1 LVFLFSFTK
10 CEKEKKMKLKER
22 IQNDFITAMK
32 AKDDVAKMA
41 LSGIKAKIIEAEK
54 SNGNSELSDAE
65 LIKVINKAIKQR
77 EESQKIYEDAGRHE
91 MAIKESDEACVLR
104 SYMPSQMTESEIEDE
119 VKKIMAVID
128 AGGNRNKLVGQ
139 TMGTFNKNF
148 QGRADTSIVKNII
161 EKLA

>member
-1 LVFLFSFTK
+1 
-10 CEKEKKMKLKER
+10 MKLKER

-32 AKDDVAKMA
+32 AKDEIAKTA
-41 LSGIKAKIIEAEK
+41 LSGIKAKITEAEK
-54 SNGNSELSDAE
+54 ANGNTELSEDE
-65 LIKVINKAIKQR
+65 LIKIINKAIKQR
-77 EESQKIYEDAGRHE
+77 EESQKIYEDVGREE
-91 MAIKESDEACVLR
+91 MAQKEADEACVLR
-104 SYMPSQMTESEIEDE
+104 AYMPSQMSESEIEEE

-148 QGRADTSIVKNII
+148 QGRADASVVKNII

>member
-1 LVFLFSFTK
+1 
-10 CEKEKKMKLKER
+10 MKLKER

-32 AKDDVAKMA
+32 AKDEVAKTA
-41 LSGIKAKIIEAEK
+41 LSGIKAKITEAEK
-54 SNGNSELSDAE
+54 ANGNSELSDAE

-77 EESQKIYEDAGRHE
+77 EESQKIYSDAGREE
-91 MAIKESDEACVLR
+91 MARKEADEACVLR
-104 SYMPSQMTESEIEDE
+104 NYMPSQMTEAEIEAE
-119 VKKIMAVID
+119 IKKIMAVID

-148 QGRADTSIVKNII
+148 QGRADVSIVKNII

>member
-1 LVFLFSFTK
+1 
-10 CEKEKKMKLKER
+10 MKLKER

-32 AKDDVAKMA
+32 AKDEVAKTA
-41 LSGIKAKIIEAEK
+41 LSGIKAKITEAEK
-54 SNGNSELSDAE
+54 ANGNSELSDAE

-77 EESQKIYEDAGRHE
+77 EESQKIYSDAGREE
-91 MAIKESDEACVLR
+91 MARKEADEACVLR
-104 SYMPSQMTESEIEDE
+104 NYMPSQMTESEIEEE

-148 QGRADTSIVKNII
+148 QGRADASMVKNII

>member
-1 LVFLFSFTK
+1 
-10 CEKEKKMKLKER
+10 MKLKER

-32 AKDDVAKMA
+32 AKDEVAKTA
-41 LSGIKAKIIEAEK
+41 LSGIKAKITEAEK
-54 SNGNSELSDAE
+54 ANGNSELSDAE

-77 EESQKIYEDAGRHE
+77 EESQKIYSDAGREE
-91 MAIKESDEACVLR
+91 MARKEADEACVLR
-104 SYMPSQMTESEIEDE
+104 NYMPSQMTEAEIEAE
-119 VKKIMAVID
+119 IKKIMEVID

-148 QGRADTSIVKNII
+148 QGRADVSIVKNII

>member
-1 LVFLFSFTK
+1 
-10 CEKEKKMKLKER
+10 MKLKER

-32 AKDDVAKMA
+32 AKDEVAKMA
-41 LSGIKAKIIEAEK
+41 LSGIKAKITEAEK
-54 SNGNSELSDAE
+54 ANGNSELSDAE

-77 EESQKIYEDAGRHE
+77 EESQKIYEDAGRND
-91 MAIKESDEACVLR
+91 MALKEADEACVLR
-104 SYMPSQMTESEIEDE
+104 AYMPSQMTESEIEEE
-119 VKKIMAVID
+119 VKKIMSVID

-148 QGRADTSIVKNII
+148 QGRADASIVKNII

>member
-1 LVFLFSFTK
+1 
-10 CEKEKKMKLKER
+10 MKLKER

-32 AKDDVAKMA
+32 AKDEIAKTA
-41 LSGIKAKIIEAEK
+41 LSGIKAKITEAEK
-54 SNGNSELSDAE
+54 ANGNTELSEDE

-77 EESQKIYEDAGRHE
+77 EESQKIYEDAGRAE
-91 MAIKESDEACVLR
+91 MASKEADEACVLR
-104 SYMPSQMTESEIEDE
+104 AYMPSQMSESEIEEE

-148 QGRADTSIVKNII
+148 QGRADASMVKNII
-161 EKLA
+161 EKLAY

>member
-1 LVFLFSFTK
+1 
-10 CEKEKKMKLKER
+10 MKLKER

-32 AKDDVAKMA
+32 AKDEIAKTA
-41 LSGIKAKIIEAEK
+41 LSGIKAKITEAEK
-54 SNGNSELSDAE
+54 ANGNTELSEDE

-77 EESQKIYEDAGRHE
+77 EESQKIYEDAGREE
-91 MAIKESDEACVLR
+91 MARKEADEACVLR
-104 SYMPSQMTESEIEDE
+104 SYMPSQMSESEIEEE

-148 QGRADTSIVKNII
+148 QGRADASTVKNII

>member
-1 LVFLFSFTK
+1 
-10 CEKEKKMKLKER
+10 MKLKNR

-32 AKDDVAKMA
+32 AKDEIAKMA
-41 LSGIKAKIIEAEK
+41 LSGIKAKITEAEK
-54 SNGNSELSDAE
+54 VNGNTELSEDE

-77 EESQKIYEDAGRHE
+77 EESQKIYEYAGRVD
-91 MAIKESDEACVLR
+91 MARKEADEACVLR
-104 SYMPSQMTESEIEDE
+104 AYMPSQMSESEIEDE

-128 AGGNRNKLVGQ
+128 AGGNRNKLIGQ

-148 QGRADTSIVKNII
+148 QGRADASIVKNII

>member
-1 LVFLFSFTK
+1 
-10 CEKEKKMKLKER
+10 MKLKER

-32 AKDDVAKMA
+32 AKDEIAKTA
-41 LSGIKAKIIEAEK
+41 LSGIKAKITEAEK
-54 SNGNSELSDAE
+54 ANGNTELSEDE

-77 EESQKIYEDAGRHE
+77 EESQKIYEDAGREE
-91 MAIKESDEACVLR
+91 MARKEADEACVLR
-104 SYMPSQMTESEIEDE
+104 AYMPSQMSEAEIEEE

-148 QGRADTSIVKNII
+148 QGRADASMVKNII

>member
-1 LVFLFSFTK
+1 
-10 CEKEKKMKLKER
+10 MKLKER

-32 AKDDVAKMA
+32 AKDEIAKTA
-41 LSGIKAKIIEAEK
+41 LSGIKAKITEAEK
-54 SNGNSELSDAE
+54 ANGNTELSEDE

-77 EESQKIYEDAGRHE
+77 EESQKIYEDAGRAE
-91 MAIKESDEACVLR
+91 MARKEADEACVLR
-104 SYMPSQMTESEIEDE
+104 AYMPSQMSETEIEEE

-148 QGRADTSIVKNII
+148 QGRADASMVKNII

>member
-1 LVFLFSFTK
+1 
-10 CEKEKKMKLKER
+10 MKLKER

-32 AKDDVAKMA
+32 AKDEIAKTA
-41 LSGIKAKIIEAEK
+41 LSGIKAKITEAEK
-54 SNGNSELSDAE
+54 ANGNTELSEDE
-65 LIKVINKAIKQR
+65 LIKIINKAIKQR
-77 EESQKIYEDAGRHE
+77 EESQKIYEDAGREE
-91 MAIKESDEACVLR
+91 MARKEADEACVLR
-104 SYMPSQMTESEIEDE
+104 AYMPSQMSESEIEEE

-148 QGRADTSIVKNII
+148 QGRADASVVKNII

>member
-1 LVFLFSFTK
+1 
-10 CEKEKKMKLKER
+10 MKLKER

-32 AKDDVAKMA
+32 AKDEVAKTA
-41 LSGIKAKIIEAEK
+41 LSGIKAKITEAEK
-54 SNGNSELSDAE
+54 ANGNSELSDAE

-77 EESQKIYEDAGRHE
+77 EEAQKIYSDAGREE
-91 MAIKESDEACVLR
+91 MARKEADEACVLR
-104 SYMPSQMTESEIEDE
+104 NYMPSQMTEAEIEAE
-119 VKKIMAVID
+119 IKKIMAVID

-148 QGRADTSIVKNII
+148 QGRADVSIVKNII

>member
-1 LVFLFSFTK
+1 
-10 CEKEKKMKLKER
+10 MKLKER

-32 AKDDVAKMA
+32 AKDEIAKTA
-41 LSGIKAKIIEAEK
+41 LSGIKAKITEAEK
-54 SNGNSELSDAE
+54 ANGNSELSDAE
-65 LIKVINKAIKQR
+65 VIKVINKAIKQR
-77 EESQKIYEDAGRHE
+77 EESQKIYSDAGREE
-91 MAIKESDEACVLR
+91 MARKEADEACVLR
-104 SYMPSQMTESEIEDE
+104 NYMPSQMTESEIEEE

-148 QGRADTSIVKNII
+148 QGRADASVVKNII

>member
-1 LVFLFSFTK
+1 
-10 CEKEKKMKLKER
+10 MKLKER

-32 AKDDVAKMA
+32 AKDEVAKAA
-41 LSGIKAKIIEAEK
+41 LSGIKAKITEAEK
-54 SNGNSELSDAE
+54 ANGNTELSEDE

-77 EESQKIYEDAGRHE
+77 EESQKIYEDAGRE
-91 MAIKESDEACVLR
+91 DMALKEADEACVLR

-119 VKKIMAVID
+119 VKKIMSVID

-148 QGRADTSIVKNII
+148 QGRADASIVMNII

>member
-1 LVFLFSFTK
+1 
-10 CEKEKKMKLKER
+10 MKLKER

-32 AKDDVAKMA
+32 AKDEVSKAA
-41 LSGIKAKIIEAEK
+41 LSGIKAKITEAEK
-54 SNGNSELSDAE
+54 ANGNTELSEDE

-77 EESQKIYEDAGRHE
+77 EESQKIYEDAGRE
-91 MAIKESDEACVLR
+91 DMALKEADEACVLR
-104 SYMPSQMTESEIEDE
+104 AYMPSQMSEAEIEDE
-119 VKKIMAVID
+119 VKKIMSVID

-148 QGRADTSIVKNII
+148 QGRADATVVRGII

>member
-1 LVFLFSFTK
+1 
-10 CEKEKKMKLKER
+10 MKLKER

-32 AKDDVAKMA
+32 AKDEIAKTT
-41 LSGIKAKIIEAEK
+41 LSGIKAKITEAEK
-54 SNGNSELSDAE
+54 ANVNTELSEDE

-77 EESQKIYEDAGRHE
+77 EESQKIYEDAGRHD
-91 MAIKESDEACVLR
+91 MARKEADEACVLR
-104 SYMPSQMTESEIEDE
+104 AYMPSQMTESEIEEE
-119 VKKIMAVID
+119 VKKIMSVID

>member
-1 LVFLFSFTK
+1 
-10 CEKEKKMKLKER
+10 MKLKNR

-32 AKDDVAKMA
+32 AKDEIAKMA
-41 LSGIKAKIIEAEK
+41 LSGIKAKITEAEK
-54 SNGNSELSDAE
+54 VNGNTELSEDE

-77 EESQKIYEDAGRHE
+77 EESQKIYEDAGRVD
-91 MAIKESDEACVLR
+91 MARKEADEACVLR
-104 SYMPSQMTESEIEDE
+104 AYMPSQMSESEIEDE

-128 AGGNRNKLVGQ
+128 AGGNRNKLIGQ

-148 QGRADTSIVKNII
+148 QGRADASVVKNII

>member
-1 LVFLFSFTK
+1 
-10 CEKEKKMKLKER
+10 MKLKER

-32 AKDDVAKMA
+32 AKDEIAKTA
-41 LSGIKAKIIEAEK
+41 LSGIKAKITEAEK
-54 SNGNSELSDAE
+54 ANGNSELSDAE
-65 LIKVINKAIKQR
+65 VIKVINKAIKQR
-77 EESQKIYEDAGRHE
+77 EESQKIYSDAGREE
-91 MAIKESDEACVLR
+91 MARKEADEACVLR
-104 SYMPSQMTESEIEDE
+104 NYMPSQMTESEIEEE

-148 QGRADTSIVKNII
+148 QGRADASMVKNII

>member
-1 LVFLFSFTK
+1 
-10 CEKEKKMKLKER
+10 MKLKNR

-32 AKDDVAKMA
+32 AKDEIAKMA
-41 LSGIKAKIIEAEK
+41 LSGIKAKITEAEK
-54 SNGNSELSDAE
+54 VNGNTELSEDE

-77 EESQKIYEDAGRHE
+77 EESQKIYEDAGRVD
-91 MAIKESDEACVLR
+91 MARKEADEACVLR
-104 SYMPSQMTESEIEDE
+104 AYMPSQMSESEIEDE

-128 AGGNRNKLVGQ
+128 AGGNRNKLIGQ

-148 QGRADTSIVKNII
+148 QGRADASIVKNII